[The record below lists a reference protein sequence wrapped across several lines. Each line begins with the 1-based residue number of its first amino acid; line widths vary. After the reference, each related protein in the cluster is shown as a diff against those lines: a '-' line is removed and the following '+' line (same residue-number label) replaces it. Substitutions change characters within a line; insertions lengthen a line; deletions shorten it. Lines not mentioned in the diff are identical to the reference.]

1 MELYILT
8 ALIFI
13 YVITVFAGNSLLT
26 RRIWAL
32 AFGVSFLLMALS
44 LSALKLNGEDIML
57 SAGQFNWYYFLYVF
71 SALSV
76 AIGLINMW
84 IYRHEIWRL
93 CQKSEEDDK
102 EQLL

>member
-1 MELYILT
+1 
-8 ALIFI
+8 
-13 YVITVFAGNSLLT
+13 
-26 RRIWAL
+26 
-32 AFGVSFLLMALS
+32 
-44 LSALKLNGEDIML
+44 ML

-84 IYRHEIWRL
+84 IYRREIWRL